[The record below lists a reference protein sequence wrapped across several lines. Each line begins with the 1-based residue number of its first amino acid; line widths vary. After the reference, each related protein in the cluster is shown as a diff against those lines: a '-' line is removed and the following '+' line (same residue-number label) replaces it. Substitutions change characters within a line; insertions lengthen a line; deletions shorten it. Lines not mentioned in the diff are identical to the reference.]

1 MAKAKKDKAD
11 KEGKEAKEG
20 GSKKTL
26 ILTIAGAV
34 LLLLIGA
41 GAAMFF
47 MGAGDTPE
55 DGAETAEDSVEVP
68 EEGDPIYIDMKPKF
82 VVSLPPGG
90 PAKMLQVAVT
100 VYTRQQPVAEFIVA
114 NDPMLR
120 HHMNNLFEARPSA
133 ELLTL
138 EGKQALQKALLEMF
152 QEQLKEMGQPGSVA
166 DVYFTEFVLQ

>member
-1 MAKAKKDKAD
+1 MAKEKKDD
-11 KEGKEAKEG
+11 KGEEGKEG

-26 ILTIAGAV
+26 IFIIAGAV

-41 GAAMFF
+41 GGAVFF
-47 MGAGDTPE
+47 MSGGDASE
-55 DGAETAEDSVEVP
+55 EGAEDTEEVVEAP
-68 EEGDPIYIDMKPKF
+68 EEGDPIYINMKPEF

-90 PAKMLQVAVT
+90 PANMLQVAVT
-100 VYTRQQPVAEFIVA
+100 VYTRQQPVADFIAA

-120 HHMNNLFEARPSA
+120 HHMNNLFEARPSE

-138 EGKQALQKALLEMF
+138 EGKQALQKSLLKMF
-152 QEQLKEMGQPGSVA
+152 QEQLKEMGQPGSVK